1 MRADSG
7 RAGGPR
13 NLATAFALPRTND
26 AGPLLGPADQGKVA
40 ASAGAGKT
48 EVKPLL
54 RPVAAT
60 PDDDARSPSPAGAG
74 VGVPR
79 QRAGRRYLDSN
90 PMLIADGKYCS
101 L

>member
-1 MRADSG
+1 MRLDSA

-40 ASAGAGKT
+40 ASAGPGKSDA
-48 EVKPLL
+48 KPLL
-54 RPVAAT
+54 RPVAPT
-60 PDDDARSPSPAGAG
+60 PDDDEKSRSPAGGGA
-74 VGVPR
+74 GVPR

-90 PMLIADGKYCS
+90 PMLMADGKYCS